1 MKHGYAVSLVW
12 DDMTG
17 MKTIT
22 VFGTKFCALIL
33 IRARWQ
39 RIIAIVII
47 KMQSALF
54 ALIP

>member
-1 MKHGYAVSLVW
+1 MKHRYAVSLVW

-22 VFGTKFCALIL
+22 FFGTKFCALIL
-33 IRARWQ
+33 IRAMAEN
-39 RIIAIVII
+39 IAIVII

>member
-22 VFGTKFCALIL
+22 VFGTTFCALIL
-33 IRARWQ
+33 ITARWQ